1 MVKVFSL
8 EINLKFLKANDIIK
22 ISSILFITVLF
33 ISCMDNKVVLP
44 RSVGAYNKVTVVAK
58 GSLWTGSI
66 GDQIRSSFGEL
77 MIGLPQPEKTLS
89 IGHVAP
95 NGFTSMMR
103 SNRNILIVE
112 LSDKES
118 FTTNYNK
125 YARPQTIVY
134 VSSKDKEGLEK
145 VLTKNMKA
153 LMQTFKN
160 SDIKVLQRVFYN
172 KRVNDSMYK
181 TLKNLNI

>member
-1 MVKVFSL
+1 MR
-8 EINLKFLKANDIIK
+8 K

-77 MIGLPQPEKTLS
+77 MVGLPQPEKTLS

-125 YARPQTIVY
+125 YARPQTIIY

-160 SDIKVLQRVFYN
+160 SDIKVLQRVF
-172 KRVNDSMYK
+172 
-181 TLKNLNI
+181 LQ

>member
-1 MVKVFSL
+1 MKKL
-8 EINLKFLKANDIIK
+8 
-22 ISSILFITVLF
+22 ITVLS
-33 ISCMDNKVVLP
+33 ITVLLTSCMDNKVVLP

-77 MIGLPQPEKTLS
+77 MVGLPQPEKTLS

-145 VLTKNMKA
+145 VLTKKYESVDAN
-153 LMQTFKN
+153 F
-160 SDIKVLQRVFYN
+160 
-172 KRVNDSMYK
+172 
-181 TLKNLNI
+181 